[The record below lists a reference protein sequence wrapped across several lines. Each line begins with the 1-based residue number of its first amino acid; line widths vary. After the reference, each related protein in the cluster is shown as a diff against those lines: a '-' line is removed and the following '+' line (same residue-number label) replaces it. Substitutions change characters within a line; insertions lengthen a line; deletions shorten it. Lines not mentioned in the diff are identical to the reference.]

1 MPKDYKNMKSRG
13 RNPGSA
19 ISHVLSVLTGLCLG
33 LLVALYVYYF
43 VPRADF
49 FGPDKATPPP
59 ARVHEKTTQTAAAK
73 KPRESART
81 LPEPKFDFYK
91 ILPNREINI
100 SEWIAD
106 NQEKAKPVDTDPGLY
121 IFQVGSF
128 KDYESADQVKA
139 QLALIG
145 IQAEIQ
151 RVVINGQDSRH
162 RVRIGPYKDPEVLED
177 IRKRLDSHGL
187 EYMLLKLRLK
197 DSTEG

>member
-1 MPKDYKNMKSRG
+1 MPKDYKNIKPRD
-13 RNPGSA
+13 NKPVSA
-19 ISHVLSVLTGLCLG
+19 VSHVLSMLTGLCLG

-43 VPRADF
+43 IPRADF
-49 FGPDKATPPP
+49 GGYDKAS
-59 ARVHEKTTQTAAAK
+59 ASEQKTAAKIHQEK
-73 KPRESART
+73 KQNNPEHS

-106 NQEKAKPVDTDPGLY
+106 NHKKDKPVDDGPGLY

-139 QLALIG
+139 KLALIG

-177 IRKRLDSHGL
+177 IRKRLDSNGL
-187 EYMLLKLRLK
+187 DYMLLKLKLN

>member
-1 MPKDYKNMKSRG
+1 MPKDYKNIKPRESKTG
-13 RNPGSA
+13 A
-19 ISHVLSVLTGLCLG
+19 AVSHVLFLLMGLCLG
-33 LLVALYVYYF
+33 LLAAVYVYYF
-43 VPRADF
+43 VPRTDLGVMTRTPAQQQ
-49 FGPDKATPPP
+49 ATTSVTTPPKK
-59 ARVHEKTTQTAAAK
+59 KTSQVQD
-73 KPRESART
+73 

-106 NQEKAKPVDTDPGLY
+106 NREKDKPVDDDPGLY

-128 KDYESADQVKA
+128 KDYESADQIKA
-139 QLALIG
+139 RLALIG

-162 RVRIGPYKDPEVLED
+162 RVRIGPYKDPEMLKE
-177 IRKRLDSHGL
+177 ISKRLNANGL

>member
-1 MPKDYKNMKSRG
+1 MPKDYKNIKPREKKPVSV
-13 RNPGSA
+13 
-19 ISHVLSVLTGLCLG
+19 ISHVLSLLTGLGLG
-33 LLVALYVYYF
+33 LLVALYIYYL
-43 VPRADF
+43 VPRVDHKYTGEQQAQPQESAA
-49 FGPDKATPPP
+49 GTP
-59 ARVHEKTTQTAAAK
+59 AK
-73 KPRESART
+73 KKQTEQAPA

-106 NQEKAKPVDTDPGLY
+106 NQEKDKPVDDKPGLY

-139 QLALIG
+139 RLAMIG

-162 RVRIGPYKDPEVLED
+162 RVRIGPYKDPKTLED
-177 IRKRLDSHGL
+177 ISRRLNSNGL

-197 DSTEG
+197 DDTEG

>member
-1 MPKDYKNMKSRG
+1 MPKDYKNIKRRDSK
-13 RNPGSA
+13 PGSVT
-19 ISHVLSVLTGLCLG
+19 SHVLSMLTGLCLG
-33 LLVALYVYYF
+33 LLVALYIYYF
-43 VPRADF
+43 VPRIDEYK
-49 FGPDKATPPP
+49 GIGKPP
-59 ARVHEKTTQTAAAK
+59 AQRQEATSGNTPKMIPKQEA
-73 KPRESART
+73 ET

-106 NQEKAKPVDTDPGLY
+106 NQEKDKPVVDEPGLY
-121 IFQVGSF
+121 VFQVGSF

-139 QLALIG
+139 RLALIG

-162 RVRIGPYKDPEVLED
+162 RVRIGPYKDPDVLKD
-177 IRKRLDSHGL
+177 VSRRLSSNGL

-197 DSTEG
+197 DDTEG

>member
-1 MPKDYKNMKSRG
+1 MPKDYKNIKPREKKS
-13 RNPGSA
+13 GSG
-19 ISHVLSVLTGLCLG
+19 ISHVLSMLTGLSLG
-33 LLVALYVYYF
+33 LLVALYIYYL
-43 VPRADF
+43 VPRANLKDTNKQQVQVQ
-49 FGPDKATPPP
+49 PQKSVAETP
-59 ARVHEKTTQTAAAK
+59 AK
-73 KPRESART
+73 KKQAQA

-106 NQEKAKPVDTDPGLY
+106 NQEKDKPIDDSPGLY
-121 IFQVGSF
+121 VFQVGSF

-139 QLALIG
+139 QLAIIG

-162 RVRIGPYKDPEVLED
+162 RVRIGPYKDPKMLED
-177 IRKRLDSHGL
+177 ISRRLNSNGL

-197 DSTEG
+197 DDIGG

>member
-1 MPKDYKNMKSRG
+1 MPKDYKNIKPRDSKSV
-13 RNPGSA
+13 SA
-19 ISHVLSVLTGLCLG
+19 ASHVMSMLTGLCLG

-43 VPRADF
+43 VPRADL
-49 FGPDKATPPP
+49 GGLSRAPVP
-59 ARVHEKTTQTAAAK
+59 AQKTSTKPSPK
-73 KPRESART
+73 KNLSKPKHT

-106 NQEKAKPVDTDPGLY
+106 NHEKEKPVDNSPSLY

-139 QLALIG
+139 RLALIG
-145 IQAEIQ
+145 IQADIQ
-151 RVVINGQDSRH
+151 RVVINGHDTRH
-162 RVRIGPYKDPEVLED
+162 RVRIGPYKDPELLEN
-177 IRKRLDSHGL
+177 IRKRLDANGL
-187 EYMLLKLRLK
+187 DYMLLKLKLK

>member
-1 MPKDYKNMKSRG
+1 MPKDYKNIKPREG
-13 RNPGSA
+13 KTGSA
-19 ISHVLSVLTGLCLG
+19 VSHVLSLLMGLCLG
-33 LLVALYVYYF
+33 LLAAVYIYYF
-43 VPRADF
+43 VPRTDLGGITKTPEKEHAS
-49 FGPDKATPPP
+49 ASVTPPP
-59 ARVHEKTTQTAAAK
+59 DDKSKKTQD
-73 KPRESART
+73 

-106 NQEKAKPVDTDPGLY
+106 NREKDKPVDDDPGLY

-128 KDYESADQVKA
+128 KDYESADQIKA
-139 QLALIG
+139 RLALIG

-162 RVRIGPYKDPEVLED
+162 RVRIGPYKDPEMLKE
-177 IRKRLDSHGL
+177 ISKRLNANGL

>member
-1 MPKDYKNMKSRG
+1 MPKDYKNIKPRE
-13 RNPGSA
+13 RKPGSG
-19 ISHVLSVLTGLCLG
+19 ISHVLSMLTGLCLG
-33 LLVALYVYYF
+33 LLVALYIYYL
-43 VPRADF
+43 VPRADLKDT
-49 FGPDKATPPP
+49 GKQQAQPQKSATGTPAEKKQDKQAQ
-59 ARVHEKTTQTAAAK
+59 A
-73 KPRESART
+73 

-106 NQEKAKPVDTDPGLY
+106 NQEKDKPVDDTPGLY
-121 IFQVGSF
+121 VFQVGSY

-139 QLALIG
+139 QLAMIG

-162 RVRIGPYKDPEVLED
+162 RVRIGPYKDPKMLED
-177 IRKRLDSHGL
+177 ISRRLNANGL

-197 DSTEG
+197 DDTGG